1 MVAVIG
7 DPISHSLSPIIHN
20 AAFGAM
26 GLDFVSVACPVPD
39 GSAPPAVAG
48 VRALGLRGVSVTM
61 PHKAAVLA
69 ELDRLTPV
77 ATALGAV
84 NCIFRDHED
93 DAVLVGDNTDG
104 EGFLRGL
111 RADFGLDPAGARCVV
126 LGAGGAARA
135 VVLAL
140 AGAGVATVAVAN
152 RDAGRGRAA
161 ADLAGAKGRVLAR
174 ADVAAELAAAD
185 LVVNATSVGMGT
197 DPSAPCDTQVLHAGQ
212 IVADL
217 VYHPLATP
225 LVREAAVRGARSA
238 NGVSMLVHQ
247 AAVALTRWTGREA
260 PVEAMSRAVAD
271 AFR

>member
-1 MVAVIG
+1 MIG
-7 DPISHSLSPIIHN
+7 DPISHSLSPVIHN

-39 GSAPPAVAG
+39 GAAPTAVAG
-48 VRALGLRGVSVTM
+48 MRALGLRGLSVTM

-77 ATALGAV
+77 ATTLGAV
-84 NCIFRDHED
+84 NCISHDPED

-104 EGFLRGL
+104 DGFLRGL
-111 RADFGLDPAGARCVV
+111 QTDFGLDPAGARCVV

-140 AGAGVATVAVAN
+140 AGAGADLVAVAN
-152 RDAGRGRAA
+152 RDDGRARAA
-161 ADLAGAKGRVLAR
+161 ADLAGARGRVLAR

-197 DPSAPCDTQVLHAGQ
+197 DRSVPCDTELLHEGQ
-212 IVADL
+212 AVADL
-217 VYHPLATP
+217 VYHPLETT
-225 LVREAAVRGARSA
+225 LVRDATARGARSA

-247 AAVALTRWTGREA
+247 AAVALERWTGQQA
-260 PVEAMSRAVAD
+260 PVGAMSRAVA
-271 AFR
+271 AAIR